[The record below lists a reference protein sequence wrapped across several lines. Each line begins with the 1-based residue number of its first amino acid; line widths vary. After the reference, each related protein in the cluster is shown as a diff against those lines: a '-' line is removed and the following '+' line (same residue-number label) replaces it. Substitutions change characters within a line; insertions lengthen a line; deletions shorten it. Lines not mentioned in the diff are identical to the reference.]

1 MADIDKDSTLILDIP
16 AECTSCHHE
25 CHCDEIAIGL
35 HADEYGICTCEKCEH
50 YEEYEKE
57 EKYNIEA

>member
-1 MADIDKDSTLILDIP
+1 MAETPLILTEA

-35 HADEYGICTCEKCEH
+35 HGDEYGICTCEECKHE
-50 YEEYEKE
+50 
-57 EKYNIEA
+57 I

>member
-35 HADEYGICTCEKCEH
+35 HGDEYGICTCEECKHE
-50 YEEYEKE
+50 
-57 EKYNIEA
+57 I

>member
-25 CHCDEIAIGL
+25 CHCDETL
-35 HADEYGICTCEKCEH
+35 HISSDELDTGGPCTCEECKHE
-50 YEEYEKE
+50 
-57 EKYNIEA
+57 I